1 MNPETIRQKKF
12 AIAGATAHLFFW
24 FWMLAWMGK
33 KTAPGSPVVV
43 GAMIGLMIAAW
54 LQYRTVLALRRLK
67 QEDVGGAGK

>member
-1 MNPETIRQKKF
+1 
-12 AIAGATAHLFFW
+12 
-24 FWMLAWMGK
+24 MGK